1 MGCRGDCGAAFRA
14 VLLVLFLLVL
24 SQAAWMAAAGNAFAQ
39 SAEEI
44 ARRNIAAFRST
55 FDPEAIKAAG
65 LTQAQAEKMR
75 KIYAFQISNDY
86 TARRLLKTAEFTDLG
101 REYYKM
107 WFQEGDGLIRQVIS
121 KAKGRMSGYSSEVLE
136 LMAGLDEKTQAIAVY
151 VYVDGMTHEE
161 AAEVAQVSD
170 RLKNPDA
177 YYGHGLRFG
186 SH

>member
-1 MGCRGDCGAAFRA
+1 MGCRGDCGSRIPGSS
-14 VLLVLFLLVL
+14 FLSFSFSSF

-107 WFQEGDGLIRQVIS
+107 WFQEGDGLIRQVIGR
-121 KAKGRMSGYSSEVLE
+121 AKGKMSGYSSEVLDLIE
-136 LMAGLDEKTQAIAVY
+136 IIQN
-151 VYVDGMTHEE
+151 E
-161 AAEVAQVSD
+161 ASRTAMKAPWTSTWASSPA
-170 RLKNPDA
+170 RRSRPA
-177 YYGHGLRFG
+177 R
-186 SH
+186 S